1 MSEQFP
7 ADPAAIT
14 AHALR
19 IFSYQN
25 DLEHAS
31 ATLRQTSAS
40 DGAFGLMA
48 GPLIAPLFQL
58 VEVGEHLA
66 ISGAECALDKLG
78 QTLVASARAVQVGE
92 SSQVTIPEAGVAL
105 WGDGCDS

>member
-19 IFSYQN
+19 IFSYQS

-31 ATLRQTSAS
+31 ATLRQVSAS

-58 VEVGEHLA
+58 VEVGEHL
-66 ISGAECALDKLG
+66 
-78 QTLVASARAVQVGE
+78 VASARAVQVGE
-92 SSQVTIPEAGVAL
+92 SSRVTIPEAGAAL
-105 WGDGCDS
+105 WGDGRDS

>member
-14 AHALR
+14 ARALR
-19 IFSYQN
+19 IFSYQS

-31 ATLRQTSAS
+31 ATLRQVSAS

-66 ISGAECALDKLG
+66 ISAECALDKLG

-92 SSQVTIPEAGVAL
+92 SSRVTIPEAGAAL
-105 WGDGCDS
+105 WGDGRDS

>member
-19 IFSYQN
+19 IFSYQS

-31 ATLRQTSAS
+31 ATLRQVSAS

-48 GPLIAPLFQL
+48 GPLLHRCFSSWKWASIWRLAALSAPS
-58 VEVGEHLA
+58 
-66 ISGAECALDKLG
+66 ISS
-78 QTLVASARAVQVGE
+78 VRRSWPARAPSRWASRRG
-92 SSQVTIPEAGVAL
+92 
-105 WGDGCDS
+105 

>member
-19 IFSYQN
+19 IFSYQS

-31 ATLRQTSAS
+31 ATLRHASAS
-40 DGAFGLMA
+40 DSAFGLMV
-48 GPLIAPLFQL
+48 GPIIAPLFQL
-58 VEVGEHLA
+58 VEAGEHLA
-66 ISGAECALDKLG
+66 ISGAERTLDQLG
-78 QTLVASARAVQVGE
+78 QALVASARAVQAGE
-92 SSQVTIPEAGVAL
+92 SSQVTIPEAGAAL
-105 WGDGCDS
+105 CGGGRDD

>member
-19 IFSYQN
+19 IFSYQS

-31 ATLRQTSAS
+31 ATLRQVSAS

-66 ISGAECALDKLG
+66 ISGAECASISS
-78 QTLVASARAVQVGE
+78 VRRSWPARAPSRWASRRG
-92 SSQVTIPEAGVAL
+92 
-105 WGDGCDS
+105 

>member
-19 IFSYQN
+19 IFSYQS

-31 ATLRQTSAS
+31 ATLRQVSAS

-78 QTLVASARAVQVGE
+78 QTLVASARRPGGRVVAGDDSRGRGCPVGRR
-92 SSQVTIPEAGVAL
+92 S
-105 WGDGCDS
+105 